1 MPDWVIVIL
10 KSLMLIILLFFITKW
25 LGKRQLAQLSVFEF
39 ISGIVLGSIV
49 AIHTSTMKYTLSYG
63 LIAMAIWFIIPLIVD
78 YISLKSKIF
87 RDFVQG
93 KSSILIQNGK
103 IMEENLKKEKFTADD
118 LLEHLRY
125 KDIFNVSDVEFA
137 VLEPSGKLSVLP
149 KKESLPP
156 TSKDLNLKLAPARES
171 ETVIIDGKVLLESL
185 ANLSL
190 NPTWLETELEK
201 INVSIENVFLGQ
213 VDSDGQLTVD
223 LYDDKLT
230 VPEPTQKP
238 MLLANM
244 KKCQADLELFAL
256 STENETS
263 KQMYE
268 KNSQKLQQA
277 IDHVQHFL
285 K

>member
-256 STENETS
+256 STENKTS